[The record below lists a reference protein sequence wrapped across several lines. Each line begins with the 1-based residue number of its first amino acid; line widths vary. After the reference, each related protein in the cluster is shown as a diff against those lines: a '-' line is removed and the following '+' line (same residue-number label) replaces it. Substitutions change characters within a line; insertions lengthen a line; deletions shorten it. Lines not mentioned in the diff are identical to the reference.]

1 MGNSY
6 FDFKQFSIRQDRCA
20 MKVGTDG
27 VLLGAWCRLASS
39 ADSVDGSHTPRLLDV
54 GAGTGLI
61 SLMLAQRYPEAEI
74 DAVEIDA
81 EAAAQCQENFD
92 ASPWSNRLHIHAT
105 SLQGFQTDAQ
115 YDLIVSNPPFYNATL
130 KPADEGRAVARHFDS
145 LPTAEIIRFACAHL
159 SPSGTLA
166 LIYPHQYETSLMTE
180 FAKSGLSLTR
190 LCDFITREGKPAKRR
205 LIQFSRIA
213 HPIETESLIIR
224 GIDNIYTPQYIALTE
239 PFYLSLK

>member
-27 VLLGAWCRLASS
+27 VLLGAWCRLTATADASPMTS
-39 ADSVDGSHTPRLLDV
+39 APRILDI

-61 SLMLAQRYPEAEI
+61 SLMLAQRYPEALI

-81 EAAAQCQENFD
+81 EAASQCQENFD
-92 ASPWSNRLHIHAT
+92 ASPWSNRLHIYTT
-105 SLQGFQTDAQ
+105 SLQEHQTDTE
-115 YDLIVSNPPFYNATL
+115 YDLIVTNPPFYNATL
-130 KPADEGRAVARHFDS
+130 KPADEGRAIARHFDS

-166 LIYPHQYETSLMTE
+166 LIYPPQYETSLMTE
-180 FAKSGLSLTR
+180 FARSDLSLTR
-190 LCDFITREGKPAKRR
+190 LCNFITREGKPAKRR
-205 LIQFSRIA
+205 LIQLSRRA
-213 HPIETESLIIR
+213 QPIESESLIIR
-224 GIDNIYTPQYIALTE
+224 DVDNIYTPQYIALTE